1 MAADRARAPSE
12 AVTVFLE
19 ELLAEKP
26 ASSGDIASWAA
37 QAFGIGVA
45 AIVVEPED
53 DRGDP
58 LGDAIELASWLSSPG
73 TSGRTT
79 W

>member
-1 MAADRARAPSE
+1 
-12 AVTVFLE
+12 VFLE

-26 ASSGDIASWAA
+26 ASSADIASWAA